1 MAPEE
6 NHVNPMNPKVEALEH
21 KRIGSLIA
29 DYSVPAIIG
38 MIVMA
43 SYNIVD
49 RIFVGR
55 GVGTLAISAI
65 AVTFPVNI
73 VIMGFAQLVG
83 MGTMAIVSIRLGE
96 KKKEEAERI
105 VENGLLM
112 ALCISVSLSILISLT
127 KNPLITFLGGTD
139 EVHAYATQ
147 YLSIIVF
154 GIPLQFVTFALNGVI
169 RAQGSPRI
177 ALVTILISGILNIIL
192 NPICIMVLH
201 LGIRGSAIATVI
213 AQSVGA
219 TWVMIYFT
227 GRWSYLKLRRVS
239 FDKEIIKKI
248 SMIGVSPLI
257 MQVAGSFI
265 LFVFNK
271 TLYTYGGNLAI
282 AAMGIGMSLVMVIM
296 MPIYGLNQGIQPIIG
311 YNYGAKH
318 IDRVRET
325 LRKGII
331 IATAVCSAG
340 FLAAMLFSSDIVGM
354 FNSQDKEF
362 IALGGRALK
371 IALLMFPLNGFQVVS
386 WAYFQAV
393 GKPKQ
398 AMILTISK
406 QILFV
411 IPLVLILPK
420 FFALDGVWYAMAAAD
435 FAAACVA
442 GPLLLLEMKKLRH
455 LQSTIATERGAVA
468 P

>member
-1 MAPEE
+1 MPVTA
-6 NHVNPMNPKVEALEH
+6 NIEALEKH
-21 KRIGSLIA
+21 KIGKLIA

-38 MIVMA
+38 MLVMA

-55 GVGTLAISAI
+55 GVGTTAISAI
-65 AVTFPVNI
+65 AITFPINI
-73 VIMGFAQLVG
+73 IIMGFAQFVG
-83 MGTMAIVSIRLGE
+83 MGSTALVSIKLGE

-105 VENGLLM
+105 VENGFLM

-127 KNPLITFLGGTD
+127 MDPLVALLGGTG
-139 EVHAYATQ
+139 EAHTFAKQ
-147 YLSIIVF
+147 FLSIMVF

-213 AQSVGA
+213 SQFVGA
-219 TWVMIYFT
+219 CWVIIYYT
-227 GRWSYLKLRRVS
+227 GRWSYLRLRRIS
-239 FDKEIIKKI
+239 FDWQVISRI

-257 MQVAGSFI
+257 MQVAGSLI
-265 LFVFNK
+265 IFVFNK

-282 AAMGIGMSLVMVIM
+282 AAMGIGMSLMMVVM

-311 YNYGAKH
+311 FNYGAKH
-318 IDRVRET
+318 IDRVMET
-325 LRKGII
+325 FRTGII
-331 IATAVCSAG
+331 LATAVCVAG
-340 FLAAMLFSSDIVGM
+340 FLAVMLFSADIVGL
-354 FNSQDKEF
+354 FNADDKEF

-371 IALLMFPLNGFQVVS
+371 IAILMLPLNGFQVVS

-398 AMILTISK
+398 AMILTTTK

-411 IPLVLILPK
+411 IPLVVLLPRY
-420 FFALDGVWYAMAAAD
+420 FGLDGVWIALPIAD
-435 FAAACVA
+435 FLAACLA
-442 GPLLLLEMKKLRH
+442 GVLLFVEVRRLRE
-455 LQSTIATERGAVA
+455 LRISYRMGLSEGAASTIS
-468 P
+468 

>member
-1 MAPEE
+1 MIA
-6 NHVNPMNPKVEALEH
+6 NIEALEKH
-21 KRIGSLIA
+21 KIGKLIA

-38 MIVMA
+38 MLVMA

-55 GVGTLAISAI
+55 GVGTTAISAI
-65 AVTFPVNI
+65 AITFPINI
-73 VIMGFAQLVG
+73 IIMGFAQLVG
-83 MGTMAIVSIRLGE
+83 MGSTALVSIKLGE

-105 VENGLLM
+105 IENGLLM

-127 KNPLITFLGGTD
+127 LDPLVALLGGTG
-139 EVHAYATQ
+139 EAHTFAKQ
-147 YLSIIVF
+147 FLSIMVL
-154 GIPLQFVTFALNGVI
+154 GIPLQFVSFALNGVI

-213 AQSVGA
+213 SQFVGA
-219 TWVMIYFT
+219 CWVMIYFT
-227 GRWSYLKLRRVS
+227 GRWSYLKLKRIS
-239 FDKEIIKKI
+239 FDWHVISRI
-248 SMIGVSPLI
+248 SMIGFSPLI
-257 MQVAGSFI
+257 MQVAGSLI
-265 LFVFNK
+265 IFVFNQ

-282 AAMGIGMSLVMVIM
+282 AAMGIGMSLMMVVM

-311 YNYGAKH
+311 FNYGAKH
-318 IDRVRET
+318 IDRVMET
-325 LRKGII
+325 LRKGIFL
-331 IATAVCSAG
+331 ATTVCVAG
-340 FLAAMLFSSDIVGM
+340 FLAVMLFSADIVAL
-354 FNSQDKEF
+354 FNAEDKQF

-371 IALLMFPLNGFQVVS
+371 IAVLMLPLNGFQVVS

-398 AMILTISK
+398 AMILTTTK

-411 IPLVLILPK
+411 IPLVVILPR
-420 FFALDGVWYAMAAAD
+420 FFGLDGVWIALPIAD
-435 FAAACVA
+435 FLAACLA
-442 GPLLLLEMKKLRH
+442 TILLFVEVRRLRE
-455 LQSTIATERGAVA
+455 LRISYRLGLNEGEASPISR
-468 P
+468 